1 MKYTAEQK
9 LKIQNKPIE
18 KDGFLIF
25 ESKINLKFGKKIKS
39 KFYNKSFFDRLLNK
53 NP

>member
-1 MKYTAEQK
+1 MKYTKEQK
-9 LKIQNKPIE
+9 IKTENKPIE

-25 ESKINLKFGKKIKS
+25 ESKINSKLGKSIKS
-39 KFYNKSFFDRLLNK
+39 KIYNDSFFDRLLNK